1 MLSSFLDLPDEV
13 FASGKVIFINTN
25 FTKIADLFKISQ
37 TLVILS
43 SMTVIT
49 VMFLSMNVNK
59 TETSNSRFDRILL

>member
-25 FTKIADLFKISQ
+25 FSKIADLFKISQ
-37 TLVILS
+37 TLVIQS

>member
-25 FTKIADLFKISQ
+25 FSKIADLFKISQ

>member
-25 FTKIADLFKISQ
+25 FSKIADLFKISQ
-37 TLVILS
+37 TLVIHS
-43 SMTVIT
+43 SMTAIT

>member
-25 FTKIADLFKISQ
+25 FSKMADLFKISQ